1 MPTAKDLSHLLPDVI
16 SIARSAGQ
24 LILDI
29 YENKSYESYTK
40 SDETP
45 VTSADLAAHKLV
57 VERLSELTPDIPVL
71 SEEAANISLTTRETW
86 QRYWLVDPLDGTQEF
101 IARSGDFAT
110 IIALVENNRP
120 VMGVVYGPVSG
131 VTYYAYSGKGA
142 WKIPDMS
149 ESLRIETHKHEL
161 PGQSIAIAI
170 SRRQDINRIT
180 NRLSSQWNYELVPLG
195 SAALKACLVAEGAVD
210 CLPASG
216 ADWRVGH
223 RRDPV
228 YCRRSRRSHTQHTVR
243 TDCRTTSGIR
253 WRTRTLLLLGDADLP
268 WDKILKGQRLKKGRD
283 NLALFF
289 TAGPD
294 GEN

>member
-29 YENKSYESYTK
+29 YENKSYESFVK

-57 VERLSELTPDIPVL
+57 TERLIELTPDIPVL
-71 SEEAANISLTTRETW
+71 SEEAANIGLETRETW

-110 IIALVENNRP
+110 VIALVEHNRP

-131 VTYYAYSGKGA
+131 VTYYAYQGKGA

-149 ESLRIETHKHEL
+149 ESLRIYSHKHEL
-161 PGQSIAIAI
+161 AGQSIAIAI
-170 SRRQDINRIT
+170 SRRQDINLIT
-180 NRLSSQWNYELVPLG
+180 QRLSHQWNYDLIPLG

-210 CLPASG
+210 CYLRLGPTGEWDTAATQCIVEEAGGRILNTQLDPLSYNE
-216 ADWRVGH
+216 
-223 RRDPV
+223 RD
-228 YCRRSRRSHTQHTVR
+228 
-243 TDCRTTSGIR
+243 
-253 WRTRTLLLLGDADLP
+253 TLENPNFIVLGDADLP
-268 WDKILKGQRLKKGRD
+268 WDEILKIKD
-283 NLALFF
+283 
-289 TAGPD
+289 
-294 GEN
+294 

>member
-1 MPTAKDLSHLLPDVI
+1 MPMTKDLSHLLPQVI
-16 SIARSAGQ
+16 EIARSAGQ

-29 YENKSYESYTK
+29 YQKKQYEEYTK

-45 VTSADLAAHKLV
+45 VTSADIAAHKLIT
-57 VERLSELTPDIPVL
+57 ERLSELTPDIPVL
-71 SEEAANISLTTRETW
+71 SEEAADISLEQRAQW

-110 IIALVENNRP
+110 IIALVDNNQP
-120 VMGVVYGPVSG
+120 TMGVVYGPVSG

-149 ESLRIETHKHEL
+149 ESVRIRTHKHEQ

-180 NRLSSQWNYELVPLG
+180 SRMSSAWNYELIPLG

-210 CLPASG
+210 CYLRLGPTGEWDTA
-216 ADWRVGH
+216 A
-223 RRDPV
+223 
-228 YCRRSRRSHTQHTVR
+228 TQCIVEEAGGRILSTKLEPLSYNER
-243 TDCRTTSGIR
+243 E
-253 WRTRTLLLLGDADLP
+253 TLENPNFIVLGDEALP
-268 WDKILKGQRLKKGRD
+268 WDNILQRKD
-283 NLALFF
+283 
-289 TAGPD
+289 
-294 GEN
+294 